1 MNEKTGNILRT
12 VAIVFFGLTAAM
24 NILGGVG
31 TTCAAF
37 GFTREYRI
45 AFYELQDFKWLYQ
58 ILVVTTILIGLAGV
72 WVTIALAQ
80 GKQKAYRN
88 GLIVLIIGT
97 VLAGVQFIAS
107 MALRGE
113 ATPANVK
120 FLANGLTLL
129 VFLVLRLP
137 AIWKY
142 VDFSAPES
150 PIDGAT
156 AGGLAA
162 IVAGG
167 VVLTVP
173 SWAGS
178 SHTYFGENWV
188 NVLLAPLTL
197 GGLFLIVVGIMLIS
211 RQVIKAIQSSEP
223 LLNRRQP
230 VRNDANSRSLRK

>member
-1 MNEKTGNILRT
+1 MNEKTGRILRT
-12 VAIVFFGLTAAM
+12 AAIVFFGLTAAM

-58 ILVVTTILIGLAGV
+58 LLVVATIGIGIAGIWGTIVLAKGRE
-72 WVTIALAQ
+72 
-80 GKQKAYRN
+80 KAYRN
-88 GLIVLIIGT
+88 GLIILIVGT
-97 VLAGVQFIAS
+97 ILGAVQFIAS

-120 FLANGLTLL
+120 FLANGVTLIL
-129 VFLVLRLP
+129 FLVLRVP
-137 AIWKY
+137 SIWKY

-156 AGGLAA
+156 AGGVAA

-167 VVLTVP
+167 IVLTVP

-188 NVLLAPLTL
+188 NVLLQPLTAGGFLLL
-197 GGLFLIVVGIMLIS
+197 GIGIVLIA
-211 RQVIKAIQSSEP
+211 RQLHTAVRSTGP
-223 LLNRRQP
+223 LLDTRRPLPRKIQ
-230 VRNDANSRSLRK
+230 ND